1 MLCEYSSSISVSIL
15 FAVLISLCT
24 ELDALSCPALCDPID
39 YSPPS
44 SPVRGD
50 SAGKNTG
57 VGCHGFL

>member
-1 MLCEYSSSISVSIL
+1 MLCEYCSSISVSIL
-15 FAVLISLCT
+15 FAVLIYLCA

-39 YSPPS
+39 YSPPG